1 MRLSIRQ
8 KQMER
13 MDLLLREE
21 QGRSWPF
28 SFFFADHNGYSL
40 RQFTRNR
47 LPLNIIAAARR
58 ASYFSPTFYLLPCC
72 FLQISGLLAVG
83 NPRNPR
89 FIQFEGSRC
98 KCPEITFLRKL
109 DAFKIRVV
117 TNLDSLL
124 SLSEKRKT
132 VQKPTNHL
140 FPFQKKQSRFWIN
153 RRVLR
158 FSNVIE
164 RKIEKFLHRGIKLNR
179 EIFRRHRQPP
189 FAICYFLFPDEKW
202 IIPRPHEISLIFQQS
217 ERERKKRALNVA
229 TFHM

>member
-1 MRLSIRQ
+1 MIKTSGARRICSTKWNKLAKRVIFYVIMIGLFIAFIDSTETDGTNGLTFARGTRE
-8 KQMER
+8 KLAF
-13 MDLLLREE
+13 LL
-21 QGRSWPF
+21 
-28 SFFFADHNGYSL
+28 FFADHNGYRL

-98 KCPEITFLRKL
+98 KCPEITFLRLRKL

-132 VQKPTNHL
+132 IQKPTNQL
-140 FPFQKKQSRFWIN
+140 FPFQKKQSRF
-153 RRVLR
+153 
-158 FSNVIE
+158 
-164 RKIEKFLHRGIKLNR
+164 
-179 EIFRRHRQPP
+179 
-189 FAICYFLFPDEKW
+189 
-202 IIPRPHEISLIFQQS
+202 
-217 ERERKKRALNVA
+217 
-229 TFHM
+229 